1 MVRQAQRRERGLGMR
16 VLLVGVLVLAA
27 LTGCTAGERD
37 SNSSPPGQASGPISA
52 DPTGTI
58 PADNPAAPREDSLG
72 RAPADVVVALTD
84 ALASRDWKTA
94 YSLYATPTPNAEM
107 AAKDWSEA
115 YQRYTALRVH
125 ETRVADS
132 GRAWVRVTYTRTTTP
147 MGSSSY
153 SLTVAEPGQWW
164 PVYKVGGQW
173 KVGWMP
179 RP

>member
-1 MVRQAQRRERGLGMR
+1 MR
-16 VLLVGVLVLAA
+16 VLLIGVLVVAA
-27 LTGCTAGERD
+27 LTGCTAVQRD
-37 SNSSPPGQASGPISA
+37 SNSTPPGQASGPISA
-52 DPTGTI
+52 DPTGAV
-58 PADNPAAPREDSLG
+58 PADDPSAPREDDLG
-72 RAPADVVVALTD
+72 RAPADAVEALIA
-84 ALASRDWKTA
+84 ALDGRDWETA

-115 YQRYTALRVH
+115 NERYTGLVVH
-125 ETRVADS
+125 ETRVDDS

-153 SLTVAEPGQWW
+153 SLTVAEPGEWW
-164 PVYKVGGQW
+164 SVHKVGGQW